1 LVVAKPETIRVATL
15 DKPWSVTFEPHRG
28 APAKISLPSLIPLN
42 ENADPG
48 VRYFSG
54 VATYGT
60 RFALPDAPRSGQPLL
75 LDLGKVGDLAEVR
88 VNGQLVG
95 TVWTA
100 PYRLDI
106 TRYVR
111 PGENALE
118 VRVANL
124 WHNRLVGDA
133 QSGATKIAWTAS
145 PMYKADAPL
154 RPAGLI
160 GPATLLT
167 IAKDLP

>member
-1 LVVAKPETIRVATL
+1 
-15 DKPWSVTFEPHRG
+15 
-28 APAKISLPSLIPLN
+28 
-42 ENADPG
+42 
-48 VRYFSG
+48 
-54 VATYGT
+54 
-60 RFALPDAPRSGQPLL
+60 
-75 LDLGKVGDLAEVR
+75 
-88 VNGQLVG
+88 
-95 TVWTA
+95 
-100 PYRLDI
+100 LDI

-118 VRVANL
+118 VRVAIL